1 MAENR
6 FLNVANKFYHK
17 GKGGGGGGG
26 GQTREPEIKSQ

>member
-26 GQTREPEIKSQ
+26 GKPENLK